1 MRLVRWF
8 PPLYRDRAEGGRPLA
23 GAVAAET
30 VFGLGVGT
38 ELLALAAL
46 LVFFKGP
53 RLVLARLASRVA
65 QLSASNGGVLC
76 EPEAWSSES
85 ARQQEPGP
93 ARDSVRLTLV
103 ASRAVRVGGL
113 RARAGT

>member
-30 VFGLGVGT
+30 VVGLGVGT

-46 LVFFKGP
+46 LVFFKG
-53 RLVLARLASRVA
+53 S
-65 QLSASNGGVLC
+65 G
-76 EPEAWSSES
+76 WF
-85 ARQQEPGP
+85 
-93 ARDSVRLTLV
+93 
-103 ASRAVRVGGL
+103 
-113 RARAGT
+113 